1 MGSRLALAT
10 QDWEGHLAGDGECLN
25 QNEGARPP
33 RDRTGAQHMD
43 LIEGKYKM
51 RPGCRAQGK
60 RRQAAL
66 DWSPASG
73 SRPAKTHGEPRFACL
88 RPVC

>member
-33 RDRTGAQHMD
+33 RDRTGSSHMGYFD
-43 LIEGKYKM
+43 VKYQVRLRLM
-51 RPGCRAQGK
+51 HR
-60 RRQAAL
+60 
-66 DWSPASG
+66 ASG
-73 SRPAKTHGEPRFACL
+73 ARIDARVL
-88 RPVC
+88 L